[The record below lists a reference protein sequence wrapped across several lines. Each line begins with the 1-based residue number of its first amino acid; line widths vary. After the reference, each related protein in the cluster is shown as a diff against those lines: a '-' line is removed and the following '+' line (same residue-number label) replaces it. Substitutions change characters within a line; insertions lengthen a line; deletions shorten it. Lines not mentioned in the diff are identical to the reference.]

1 MRAILAEHPGPP
13 QVLSAVER
21 PDPEPGPGQVLV
33 DVAVAAITFV
43 DTQMRAGTF
52 PGLPASAFPVVLG
65 NGVGGTVTG
74 LGEGVDRAWL
84 GAEVVTSTGG
94 RGGYASRALAAADD
108 LHRVRPGLALRDAVA
123 LLADGRTALALIQ
136 AAAVGPDQAVAVTA
150 AGGGVGGLL
159 VQLAHRAG
167 AEVVALAGDER
178 KLAHARSLGASATV
192 DYRAE
197 GWADRVG
204 EAAPA
209 GLDVAFDGVGGDV
222 SPVLVARI
230 HPGGRYLPHGA
241 ASGRW
246 AAVDEERV
254 GERGITVIP
263 LPAVG
268 GGPADMYRL
277 VEQAFALAAA
287 GDLRPTVGQVYPLD
301 DAAVAHAAIE
311 ARTTLGKTLLIV

>member
-13 QVLSAVER
+13 QVLSAVEL

-65 NGVGGTVTG
+65 NGVGGTVAAR
-74 LGEGVDRAWL
+74 GEGVDGAWL
-84 GAEVVTSTGG
+84 GAEVVASTGG
-94 RGGYASRALAAADD
+94 RGGYASRALAAVDD
-108 LHRVRPGLALRDAVA
+108 LHRVPSGLPLPDAVA

-136 AAAVGPDQAVAVTA
+136 AAEVAPGQTVAVTA

-159 VQLAHRAG
+159 VQRARQAG
-167 AEVVALAGDER
+167 ADVIALAGGAR

-192 DYRAE
+192 DYRAP
-197 GWADRVG
+197 GWEDRLR

-209 GLDVAFDGVGGDV
+209 GLDAAFDGVGGDV
-222 SPVLVARI
+222 GPALVALVR
-230 HPGGRYLPHGA
+230 PGGRYLPHGA

-246 AAVDEERV
+246 AAVDERAV
-254 GERGITVIP
+254 TVIP
-263 LPAVG
+263 LTAVG
-268 GGPADMYRL
+268 GSPADMYRL

-287 GDLRPTVGQVYPLD
+287 GELRPTIGQTYPLA
-301 DAAVAHAAIE
+301 DAAAAHAAIE
-311 ARTTLGKTLLIV
+311 ARATLGKSLLLA